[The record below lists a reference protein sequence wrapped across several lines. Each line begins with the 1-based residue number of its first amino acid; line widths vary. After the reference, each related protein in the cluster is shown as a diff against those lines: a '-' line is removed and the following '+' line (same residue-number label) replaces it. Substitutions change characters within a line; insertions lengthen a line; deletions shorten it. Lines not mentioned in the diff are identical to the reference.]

1 MRKDSEIWESVEP
14 PMTLLRMPFFE
25 YSLVFIDGWI
35 ASAVVQ

>member
-25 YSLVFIDGWI
+25 YSLVFIEGI